1 MEARVRRRGTCTP
14 PHRLRRPDDDD
25 SRGTRA
31 CRVAGP
37 GEAKHGTPTCESA
50 CHAVRCA
57 PRPAA
62 ASGERVAFSQVVRD
76 ELRCVAKRAVR
87 GGWYQ
92 RGHSKGI
99 LPVAATI

>member
-1 MEARVRRRGTCTP
+1 MHAATPLTSPPTTTTAAGRARAALQVPG
-14 PHRLRRPDDDD
+14 RLNTGLRLHSDLR
-25 SRGTRA
+25 
-31 CRVAGP
+31 
-37 GEAKHGTPTCESA
+37 ESP

>member
-1 MEARVRRRGTCTP
+1 MHAATPLTSPPTTTTAAGRARAALQVPGRLNTG
-14 PHRLRRPDDDD
+14 LRR
-25 SRGTRA
+25 
-31 CRVAGP
+31 
-37 GEAKHGTPTCESA
+37 ESP

-76 ELRCVAKRAVR
+76 ELRSVAKRAVR